1 MSETKTPTRRRK
13 KAAAEENSVEEAAAE
28 NHVPDETT
36 DEEAAAAESALAGN
50 HTAAEPV
57 SEAEAAED
65 ELAVET
71 EVETAEET
79 AEETAADA
87 PAEVRV
93 EGETAPANG
102 ELSVQIQD
110 GAEVLSEAK
119 DERVAQDFPSEL
131 PILPLRGLV
140 VYPQTAIPLT
150 VGQSRSIRLVDDAID
165 GKRLVGLVASHDP
178 KQESPGPDEVFRVGT
193 VAAIHRLFRS
203 PDGTIRLLVQG
214 LNRIRLEEFTATEP
228 YLKARIFMDPEDR
241 DENVE
246 LEAHT
251 RTIVDLFTRMA
262 ELVPSMPSE
271 LVNATLNVDDP
282 LQLVYAVAT
291 YMRMDLS
298 DAQRVLEINDIQEK
312 LRMVIALLGKELEV
326 LELGRKIQT
335 DAQSEMEKTQ
345 KEYFLR
351 EQMKAIQ
358 RELGEADAQ
367 TVEIEEF
374 REKIEAAKMPEEA
387 EKEALRELDR
397 LARLPTAAAEYGVI
411 RTYLDWI
418 TSLPWSLRSEDQLE
432 LARARQI
439 LEEDHYGLKDVKERI
454 LEFLAVRKLRSE
466 RSELF
471 ETQDEGRDYIRRERE
486 GAILCFVGPP
496 GVGKTSLGASIARA
510 LGRRFIRMSLGGI
523 RDESEIRGFRRTY
536 IGALPGRIIQTIR
549 RAETRNPVVMLDEI
563 DKLGRDF
570 RGDPAA
576 ALLEVLDPEQNHEFR
591 DHYLDVAFDLS
602 EALFI
607 TTANE
612 VSTIP
617 TPLLDRMEVIFLSGY
632 TEHEKLAIAEQYLV
646 PRQLLQ
652 FTEAALQKI
661 VRDYTREAGV
671 RELERRI
678 GQAARKVATE
688 IAADDGVAEG
698 DSAEDSTAA
707 ENGASAENGEV
718 AEQSEPAVKKGGLNG
733 ARPTVTVD
741 VASIPE
747 LLKRPP
753 YGYRSELADRT
764 DKPGVATGLAYTAVG
779 GDVLFVEAT
788 QMPGKG
794 IFQLTGQLGDV
805 MKESAQA
812 ALSYVRAQ
820 ADTLGVADGFF
831 EGHDIHLHVPAGA
844 VPKDG
849 PSAGVTMA
857 AALASLLTGRP
868 TKGNVAMTGEIT
880 LRGQVLPV
888 GGIVDKVLA
897 AHRLG
902 ADTVLL
908 PQKNEADLEE
918 LPAEVREEMSFV
930 FAQEVGDVLDA
941 ALEG

>member
-1 MSETKTPTRRRK
+1 
-13 KAAAEENSVEEAAAE
+13 
-28 NHVPDETT
+28 
-36 DEEAAAAESALAGN
+36 
-50 HTAAEPV
+50 
-57 SEAEAAED
+57 
-65 ELAVET
+65 
-71 EVETAEET
+71 
-79 AEETAADA
+79 
-87 PAEVRV
+87 
-93 EGETAPANG
+93 
-102 ELSVQIQD
+102 
-110 GAEVLSEAK
+110 
-119 DERVAQDFPSEL
+119 
-131 PILPLRGLV
+131 
-140 VYPQTAIPLT
+140 
-150 VGQSRSIRLVDDAID
+150 
-165 GKRLVGLVASHDP
+165 
-178 KQESPGPDEVFRVGT
+178 
-193 VAAIHRLFRS
+193 
-203 PDGTIRLLVQG
+203 
-214 LNRIRLEEFTATEP
+214 
-228 YLKARIFMDPEDR
+228 
-241 DENVE
+241 
-246 LEAHT
+246 
-251 RTIVDLFTRMA
+251 
-262 ELVPSMPSE
+262 
-271 LVNATLNVDDP
+271 
-282 LQLVYAVAT
+282 VAT
-291 YMRMDLS
+291 YMRMELS
-298 DAQRVLEINDIQEK
+298 DAQRVLEINDVQEK
-312 LRMVIALLGKELEV
+312 LRLVIALLGKELEV

-358 RELGEADAQ
+358 RELGETDAQ
-367 TVEIEEF
+367 TVESEEF
-374 REKIEAAKMPEEA
+374 REKIKAAQMPEEA

-411 RTYLDWI
+411 RTYLDWM

-439 LEEDHYGLKDVKERI
+439 LEEDHYGLKEVKQRI
-454 LEFLAVRKLRSE
+454 LEFLAVRKLRAE
-466 RSELF
+466 RAELF
-471 ETQDEGRDYIRRERE
+471 ETKDEGRDYIRRERE

-549 RAETRNPVVMLDEI
+549 RAETRNPVLMLDEI

-607 TTANE
+607 TTAND

-617 TPLLDRMEVIFLSGY
+617 SPLLDRMEMITLSGY

-646 PRQLLQ
+646 PRQLRENGLLPEELRI
-652 FTEAALQKI
+652 TDEALQKI

-678 GQAARKVATE
+678 GQAARKIATE
-688 IAADDGVAEG
+688 IASVDADGGENGGGEITARPLVTVA
-698 DSAEDSTAA
+698 AEDIA
-707 ENGASAENGEV
+707 
-718 AEQSEPAVKKGGLNG
+718 
-733 ARPTVTVD
+733 
-741 VASIPE
+741 E

-764 DKPGVATGLAYTAVG
+764 DKPGVATGLAYTATG

-794 IFQLTGQLGDV
+794 EFQLTGQLGDV
-805 MKESAQA
+805 MKESARA

-820 ADTLGVADGFF
+820 ADELGVEEGHFD
-831 EGHDIHLHVPAGA
+831 GHDIHLHVPAGA

-857 AALASLLTGRP
+857 AALASLLTQRP
-868 TKGNVAMTGEIT
+868 TKANVAMTGEIT
-880 LRGQVLPV
+880 LRGKVLPV

-918 LPAEVREEMSFV
+918 LPAEVRQEMSFV
-930 FAQEVGDVLDA
+930 FAQEVGDVLQA
-941 ALEG
+941 ALVG